1 MNRAYLTI
9 SCLLKKLY
17 MRTTTS
23 AVREVVCR
31 NNGTDTKL
39 KQLAI

>member
-1 MNRAYLTI
+1 MNRAYQTI
-9 SCLLKKLY
+9 SYLLRKLY
-17 MRTTTS
+17 MRTTMS
-23 AVREVVCR
+23 AVREIVCR

>member
-1 MNRAYLTI
+1 
-9 SCLLKKLY
+9 

-39 KQLAI
+39 RQLAI

>member
-1 MNRAYLTI
+1 
-9 SCLLKKLY
+9 

>member
-1 MNRAYLTI
+1 
-9 SCLLKKLY
+9 

-23 AVREVVCR
+23 AVREIVCR

-39 KQLAI
+39 RQLAN